1 MQVGKLYQ
9 TTGKYS
15 WILFPSCEDAVE
27 WRRRDASSRITLT
40 LPRLHSN
47 QLFVLLE
54 TVTLYSYLVCKVLTS
69 EGVVGWIV
77 CNKSDDRRNALVEAT
92 EEFVGVG
99 E

>member
-27 WRRRDASSRITLT
+27 LKDVLT

-47 QLFVLLE
+47 QLFMLLE
-54 TVTLYSYLVCKVLTS
+54 SSTLYSYVVYKVLTGS
-69 EGVVGWIV
+69 GIVGWTSI
-77 CNKSDDRRNALVEAT
+77 SLADARLVE
-92 EEFVGVG
+92 
-99 E
+99 